1 MTKKVTDIVSY
12 LTPVGLILAFV
23 LGDREHSRF
32 HLNQALVLFLA
43 SVLLDVIRRF
53 LGWVP
58 LVGWMARLLIGLIGI
73 ALGLFWLIG
82 FISAISGTEKKV
94 PVLGDIQLL

>member
-1 MTKKVTDIVSY
+1 MTKKATDIVSY
-12 LTPVGLILAFV
+12 LTPVGLIIAFV

-43 SVLLDVIRRF
+43 SVLLDVVRRLF
-53 LGWVP
+53 GWVP
-58 LVGWMARLLIGLIGI
+58 LLGWMAKLVIGLIGI
-73 ALGLFWLIG
+73 ALGIFWLMG
-82 FISAISGTEKKV
+82 FISALSGTENKV